1 MSSPHLQAALL
12 ATALAGCAAA
22 PSATP
27 TGAPRPERLTIAE
40 MPPATA
46 GTGDARDRAQS
57 LQAAEATREDWWTA
71 FGGPRVDVLVRG
83 ALAGNPTV
91 AAAASTLRQ
100 ARELTLAQS
109 ATLWPGASIG
119 IGAVQAHGANA
130 SVLNSGAPRSRS
142 VLLSASYAPDLF
154 GLGASNVDSMRGQE
168 DAARWQLEAGRLSLE
183 GAVLDALIAEKSDA
197 RAERLT
203 EQLARIDAEL
213 VTIVQAR
220 EALGDVATS
229 AVWAQRQQL
238 HDRLAQLAA
247 ARLQVAQARD
257 LLASLLGQAP
267 ADFVEP
273 PIDFD
278 ELALPDVATRLPG
291 DVVRRRPDVQA
302 ADAQLRALDA
312 AHRAAIAALLP
323 QVTLGGDAGYL
334 ADAVRRLFDPAS
346 LVWDLGASATQSLFD
361 AGAQRHRTA
370 AAEAAA
376 QAQAA
381 QYRAAVVTAFQ
392 DVADGLEAVQRD
404 AQADVEAVRRL
415 EAAVRQFEIAGNSLA
430 LGQVSRQDLLAAQEQ
445 AIQMQLLQVQARAN
459 RLVDTANVMVS
470 LGGPNLDSPSTQVP
484 KP

>member
-57 LQAAEATREDWWTA
+57 LQAAEASREDWWTA

-109 ATLWPGASIG
+109 ATLWPSASIG
-119 IGAVQAHGANA
+119 IGAVQAHGAHA

-154 GLGASNVDSMRGQE
+154 GLGASNVDSVRGQE

-213 VTIVQAR
+213 VPIVQAR

-278 ELALPDVATRLPG
+278 ELALPDVASRLPG

-376 QAQAA
+376 QAEAA
-381 QYRAAVVTAFQ
+381 QYRATVVTAFQ

-404 AQADVEAVRRL
+404 AQADVEAVQRL

-470 LGGPNLDSPSTQVP
+470 LGGPNLDSPSTRVP

>member
-1 MSSPHLQAALL
+1 MRPSSIQAALL
-12 ATALAGCAAA
+12 AAVLAGCAAT

-27 TGAPRPERLTIAE
+27 TGAPQAGRLTIAE

-46 GTGDARDRAQS
+46 GTGNARDRAQS
-57 LQAAEATREDWWTA
+57 LHAAEPAREDWWTA

-83 ALAGNPTV
+83 ALAGNPTL

-109 ATLWPGASIG
+109 ATLWPSVNVGA
-119 IGAVQAHGANA
+119 GAVQAHGANA
-130 SVLNSGAPRSRS
+130 SVVNSGAPRSRS
-142 VLLSASYAPDLF
+142 LLLSASYAPDLF
-154 GLGASNVDSMRGQE
+154 GLGTSNVEAMRGQE
-168 DAARWQLEAGRLSLE
+168 DAARWQLAASRLSLE
-183 GAVLDALIAEKSDA
+183 GAVLDALVAEKSA
-197 RAERLT
+197 AQAERLT

-220 EALGDVATS
+220 ETLGDVATS

-247 ARLQVAQARD
+247 ARLQTAQARD

-273 PIDFD
+273 PIAFD

-291 DVVRRRPDVQA
+291 DVVRLRPDVQA

-312 AHRAAIAALLP
+312 AHRAAIAALFP

-334 ADAVRRLFDPAS
+334 ADTVRRLFDPAS
-346 LVWDLGASATQSLFD
+346 LVWDLSVSATQSLFD
-361 AGAQRHRTA
+361 AGAQRHRGA

-381 QYRAAVVTAFQ
+381 QYRATVVAAFK

-404 AQADVEAVRRL
+404 AQADVEAVQRL
-415 EAAVRQFEIAGNSLA
+415 EAASRQFEIAGSSLA
-430 LGQVSRQDLLAAQEQ
+430 LGQISRQDLLAAQEQ

-470 LGGPNLDSPSTQVP
+470 LGGPNPDSPPTSVHQP
-484 KP
+484 

>member
-154 GLGASNVDSMRGQE
+154 GLGAGNVDSVRGQE

-183 GAVLDALIAEKSDA
+183 GAVLEALIAEKSDA

-404 AQADVEAVRRL
+404 AQADVEAVQRL